1 VETSRASGR
10 GWRGAAED
18 AWRLLGVGLLL
29 VGVYLLFLRLDVVL
43 LPLFAGALLAT
54 LVAPFAEWQR
64 RRGVPEGLAA
74 LIAVFG
80 LVVAVIALIAGAV
93 ALSVNDADQ
102 VGDQL
107 SKSADQVADWLV
119 DGPLHLD
126 RSDVEHTRRNLG
138 DQAGDAVREWARG
151 GGLAQSTTT
160 AAEVLAGAVL
170 AILAGFFLLKD
181 RELLGAWALRMW
193 PEERHLRLRR
203 TAGAAIDGLRGYL
216 RGCVILGLIE
226 GVIIGGAVAVLASPA
241 TGAPIAVLTLFAAFF
256 PVVGAVVAG
265 VLAVAVTL
273 AESGFVAAIAVAV
286 IAIVVQQLDN
296 DILGPFI
303 LGRAT
308 QLHPLAIL
316 VGITAG
322 SALAGLAGAFVAVPL
337 TSAATAALA
346 AYRTD
351 LGPEPGP
358 EPDPE
363 LDPEAGPRDG

>member
-1 VETSRASGR
+1 VETSRAPGR

-29 VGVYLLFLRLDVVL
+29 VGFYLLFLRLDVVL

-54 LVAPFAEWQR
+54 LVAPFAEWQH

-80 LVVAVIALIAGAV
+80 LVIAVIALIAGAV
-93 ALSVNDADQ
+93 AITVNDADQ
-102 VGDQL
+102 IGDQL
-107 SKSADQVADWLV
+107 SESADEFSDWLV
-119 DGPLHLD
+119 DGPLKLD
-126 RSDVEHTRRNLG
+126 RADVERTREDLG
-138 DQAGDAVREWARG
+138 DQAGDAARDWARG
-151 GGLAQSTTT
+151 GGLAKSTTT

-170 AILAGFFLLKD
+170 AVLAGFFLLKD
-181 RELLGAWALRMW
+181 REVLGSWALRMW
-193 PEERHLRLRR
+193 SDERHPRLRS
-203 TAGAAIDGLRGYL
+203 TAAAAIEGLRGYL
-216 RGCVILGLIE
+216 RGCVILGLLE

-241 TGAPIAVLTLFAAFF
+241 TGAPIAILTLFAAFF
-256 PVVGAVVAG
+256 PVVGAIVAG

-273 AESGFVAAIAVAV
+273 AEGGFVAAIAVAV
-286 IAIVVQQLDN
+286 VAILVQQLDN
-296 DILGPFI
+296 DILGPYI

-316 VGITAG
+316 VGITVG
-322 SALAGLAGAFVAVPL
+322 SALAGLAGAFIAVPL

-351 LGPEPGP
+351 PEIPAEAEVVP
-358 EPDPE
+358 EDV
-363 LDPEAGPRDG
+363 L